1 MSAAERRAVEADGI
15 LRTLLEHPPRRDQ
28 PYQTMMLAQMNY
40 FLDRGLLTADADARL
55 AIRYERYPETVAAML
70 GEVLALQRRGDPA
83 AAEAFFTRWTNWDEA
98 LHERLA
104 ERLREAAGPRFR
116 VVYYRALGEV
126 GP

>member
-1 MSAAERRAVEADGI
+1 
-15 LRTLLEHPPRRDQ
+15 
-28 PYQTMMLAQMNY
+28 MNY
-40 FLDRGLLTADADARL
+40 STAVCHGLRRRRL

-83 AAEAFFTRWTNWDEA
+83 AAVAFFTRWTNWDEA